1 MRVDG
6 ATFEFLEQ
14 GLLPEWTMRVK
25 VTGEGFKPRAAPVR
39 AFVGDEPV
47 EGILPN
53 RGNGGVLGYPPR
65 EPPGRAPLVVG
76 APAGGPLA
84 TRLEHERP
92 VGGKAGR
99 DG

>member
-53 RGNGGVLGYPPR
+53 RGNGGVIRYPRPP
-65 EPPGRAPLVVG
+65 PPGG
-76 APAGGPLA
+76 AA
-84 TRLEHERP
+84 P
-92 VGGKAGR
+92 VGGYPHRGPLPPRIGVRPPAREKGR
-99 DG
+99 GEG